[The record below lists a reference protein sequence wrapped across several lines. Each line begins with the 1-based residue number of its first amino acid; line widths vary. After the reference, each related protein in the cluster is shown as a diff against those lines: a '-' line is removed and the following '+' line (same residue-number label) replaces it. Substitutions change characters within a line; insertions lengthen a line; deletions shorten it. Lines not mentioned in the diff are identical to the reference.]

1 MDAPPLW
8 FDQVV
13 VGDGTP
19 SVVSLDVPGH
29 RACCVLGDEASGV
42 GSLGR
47 YALGLDR
54 PPSGRV
60 LVLGE
65 NLAELPRRAALAFR
79 RRVGYLPA
87 GDGLLQNL
95 TLYDNVALPL
105 RFGSDR
111 REVEI
116 DGRIQVM
123 LTMLRLQHVARLRP
137 ARVNDEERRR
147 AALARAL
154 AFDPELVILE
164 QPFDGL
170 TTRAAA
176 QILEL
181 ARGGES
187 AVGARR
193 TVFMVGQSLP
203 DVLKARVELR
213 FRLVRGRL
221 EPET

>member
-1 MDAPPLW
+1 MAIPPLA
-8 FDQVV
+8 FDQVT

-19 SVVSLDVPGH
+19 AVVSLEVPGH
-29 RACCVLGDEASGV
+29 RAVCVLGDEASGV

-54 PPSGRV
+54 PPTGRV

-65 NLAELPRRAALAFR
+65 NLAELPRRAVLAFR

-105 RFGSDR
+105 RFASDR
-111 REVEI
+111 SETDI
-116 DGRIQVM
+116 DGRIRVM
-123 LTMLRLQHVARLRP
+123 LTMLRLQHVAKLRP
-137 ARVNDEERRR
+137 ARVNEEDRRR
-147 AALARAL
+147 TALARAL

-176 QILEL
+176 QVLEL

-187 AVGARR
+187 ALGARR
-193 TVFMVGQSLP
+193 TVFILGQSLP
-203 DVLKARVELR
+203 DVLKARVEVR
-213 FRLVRGRL
+213 YRLVRGRL
-221 EPET
+221 EPES